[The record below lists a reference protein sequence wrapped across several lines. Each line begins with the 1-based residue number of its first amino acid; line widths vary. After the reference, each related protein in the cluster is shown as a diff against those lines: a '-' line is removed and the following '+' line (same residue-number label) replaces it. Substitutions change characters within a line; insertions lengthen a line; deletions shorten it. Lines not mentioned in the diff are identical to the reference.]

1 LAQEISSNRLQN
13 MSTSTRSSGLN
24 RCWLLVIGSACC
36 LCCLMRSASFF
47 QPAASSERKQEGG
60 QLNKPFMLQ
69 SRIETEELVAVDH
82 SPLSVTDGSTTLT
95 IPTSPAAYY
104 WWAIILYMF
113 YVMSIVCDDYL
124 VPAVDCICEKMRIPD
139 DVAGATLVA
148 FACNGP
154 ELLTNTCSIFL
165 TKTSVGM
172 GTIVG
177 SAIFNVLVITGS
189 CPIVSPDGKLRVQPL
204 SFFRDASFS
213 AVSIAILWWALPVI
227 DLFKATVLLSMSI
240 VYVVAVSY
248 TQRYTGETDT
258 INCDDLTK
266 TMLES
271 NNEQLDR
278 QASNNEISKDEESLA
293 KGEESAASH
302 NLEIMQRKRC
312 PVVTA
317 SHPIS
322 IGGFLARFLS
332 SPTGT
337 LLAAIIPDVKLE
349 QKKHLCFL
357 AFFLSMLWL
366 STTAYVVCLG
376 SDQINKDW
384 GIPQSFLGLTLVA
397 VGTSW
402 PNLIASMI
410 TARDGR
416 GSMAV
421 SNALGSNVQ
430 NVFFVLAFPIWVRVL
445 LSGPYVMSG
454 ADILSSVIWM
464 GITLA
469 FCVVITVWNQFHIT
483 THMGWCC
490 MALYAIYLLQA
501 TLSP

>member
-1 LAQEISSNRLQN
+1 MR
-13 MSTSTRSSGLN
+13 STSLSP
-24 RCWLLVIGSACC
+24 
-36 LCCLMRSASFF
+36 
-47 QPAASSERKQEGG
+47 PATLSEYRQGAD
-60 QLNKPFMLQ
+60 QVTKPLKPQ
-69 SRIETEELVAVDH
+69 SIAETEELVAVGH
-82 SPLSVTDGSTTLT
+82 SAVSVTDDSSEMT
-95 IPTSPAAYY
+95 IPKSPAAYY

-124 VPAVDCICEKMRIPD
+124 VPAVDCICEKMGIPD
-139 DVAGATLVA
+139 DVAGATLIA

-154 ELLTNTCSIFL
+154 ELLTNTCSVFL
-165 TKTSVGM
+165 TDASVGM

-189 CPIVSPDGKLRVQPL
+189 CPIVSPGGKLRVQPL

-227 DLFKATVLLSMSI
+227 NLFKATLLLAMSI
-240 VYVVAVSY
+240 VYIVAVSN
-248 TQRYTGETDT
+248 THLFAGTAES
-258 INCDDLTK
+258 IKCENLTK

-271 NNEQLDR
+271 NSQQLD
-278 QASNNEISKDEESLA
+278 QQVSNDECEKQDA
-293 KGEESAASH
+293 NH
-302 NLEIMQRKRC
+302 DLEIVQHKRC
-312 PVVTA
+312 PAAMA
-317 SHPIS
+317 SPASS
-322 IGGFLARFLS
+322 IGTFLS
-332 SPTGT
+332 RVLTSPTGT
-337 LLAAIIPDVKLE
+337 LLAATIPDVRLD
-349 QKKHLCFL
+349 QKKHLCFV

-376 SDQINKDW
+376 SDQINKEW

-454 ADILSSVIWM
+454 ADILSSVVWM
-464 GITLA
+464 GITLM
-469 FCVVITVWNQFHIT
+469 FCVITTVWNQFHIT
-483 THMGWCC
+483 TFAGWCC
-490 MALYAIYLLQA
+490 MGLYAIYLLQA